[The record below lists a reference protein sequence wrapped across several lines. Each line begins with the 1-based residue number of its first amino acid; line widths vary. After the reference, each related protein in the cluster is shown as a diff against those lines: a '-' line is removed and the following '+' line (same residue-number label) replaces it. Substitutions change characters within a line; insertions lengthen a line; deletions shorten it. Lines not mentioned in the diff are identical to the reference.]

1 MDQGP
6 DESERRSDFDWGGTR
21 KGAPTY
27 DVQREKNP
35 PDMTSTM
42 YIKLAELGRG
52 SKNTNT
58 LWTSHIEAPK
68 MPVPTSKIE
77 RTKRGKLGRSPAS
90 SRLILHCETLAWEV
104 SCTYIV
110 HQNYFLPF
118 LLFCQQAMLPC
129 IIQKEHFHSCL
140 GRFQGPQVRLDT
152 PGVWE
157 YTGDHF

>member
-1 MDQGP
+1 MKVNVGRTSIGEEHARGHP
-6 DESERRSDFDWGGTR
+6 HMMLNEKKSS
-21 KGAPTY
+21 KY
-27 DVQREKNP
+27 DKH
-35 PDMTSTM
+35 

-58 LWTSHIEAPK
+58 LWTSQIEAPK

-77 RTKRGKLGRSPAS
+77 RRKRRKLGRSPAS

-129 IIQKEHFHSCL
+129 IIQKQHFHSCL
-140 GRFQGPQVRLDT
+140 GP
-152 PGVWE
+152 
-157 YTGDHF
+157 

>member
-1 MDQGP
+1 MKVNVGLTSIGEEHARGHP
-6 DESERRSDFDWGGTR
+6 HMMFNEKKYDEH
-21 KGAPTY
+21 
-27 DVQREKNP
+27 
-35 PDMTSTM
+35 

-140 GRFQGPQVRLDT
+140 GRFQGPQVRLDM

>member
-1 MDQGP
+1 MKVNVGLTSIGEEHARGHP
-6 DESERRSDFDWGGTR
+6 HMMFNEKKYDEH
-21 KGAPTY
+21 
-27 DVQREKNP
+27 
-35 PDMTSTM
+35 

-118 LLFCQQAMLPC
+118 LLFCQQAMHNTKGALSLLSGSFSRTASTVR
-129 IIQKEHFHSCL
+129 HARSL
-140 GRFQGPQVRLDT
+140 GIHRRPFLG
-152 PGVWE
+152 
-157 YTGDHF
+157 